1 MSRAQTTASVRLK
14 TTAGSSLPAY
24 WYYWLLLL
32 IVIFFAAIR
41 YRLRD
46 MPLERDEGEYAYLGQ
61 LMLQG
66 IPPYKLAYTMKLPG
80 TFAVYAAIMA
90 VSGQTPAGI
99 HLGFVLV
106 NAATTVLVYFLV
118 VRLSGKLAGVVA
130 AASYALLSTS
140 SSVLGFA
147 GHATNLVVLAAL
159 GGILLLLKALESER
173 SWLFFVGGLM
183 FGLGYLMKQSGI
195 AFAAFGFLFL
205 IKSEWR
211 RAVGWPRLAGRLAGF
226 SLGVILPF
234 VLTCL
239 ILAASGVSKTFWF
252 WTVDYARQYAS
263 EIGVA
268 LGSQLFMRTFTRVV
282 NAAVGIWMIA
292 AVGVTAFLWH
302 RENRPR
308 AFFVG
313 GLLLFSFL
321 AVCPGLF
328 FRHHYFIQMLP
339 AVSILA
345 GIAVNSATQ
354 RLNRAGNR
362 LRVTLIPALL
372 FVIAC
377 ASSIDKQRTIFFELS
392 PVAASRSVYHPN
404 PFPEAVQVA
413 NYIDSHA
420 PTDARIA
427 VLGSEPEI
435 FFYTKRHSATGYI
448 YTYGLLEQ
456 QKYAL
461 EMQKQMIDEI
471 ESAQPEFLV
480 RVRVPQSWL
489 AKPNSPGLH
498 SFFSWA
504 DSYVD
509 NQYELVGI
517 ADILRPDYTEY
528 HWGDEAKTYRA
539 RSRDVVEVFKRKA

>member
-80 TFAVYAAIMA
+80 TFAVYSAIMA

-140 SSVLGFA
+140 ISVLGFA

-159 GGILLLLKALESER
+159 GGILHLLKALESER

-239 ILAASGVSKTFWF
+239 ILAASGVSKT
-252 WTVDYARQYAS
+252 
-263 EIGVA
+263 
-268 LGSQLFMRTFTRVV
+268 
-282 NAAVGIWMIA
+282 
-292 AVGVTAFLWH
+292 
-302 RENRPR
+302 
-308 AFFVG
+308 
-313 GLLLFSFL
+313 
-321 AVCPGLF
+321 
-328 FRHHYFIQMLP
+328 
-339 AVSILA
+339 
-345 GIAVNSATQ
+345 
-354 RLNRAGNR
+354 
-362 LRVTLIPALL
+362 
-372 FVIAC
+372 
-377 ASSIDKQRTIFFELS
+377 
-392 PVAASRSVYHPN
+392 
-404 PFPEAVQVA
+404 
-413 NYIDSHA
+413 
-420 PTDARIA
+420 
-427 VLGSEPEI
+427 
-435 FFYTKRHSATGYI
+435 
-448 YTYGLLEQ
+448 
-456 QKYAL
+456 
-461 EMQKQMIDEI
+461 
-471 ESAQPEFLV
+471 
-480 RVRVPQSWL
+480 
-489 AKPNSPGLH
+489 
-498 SFFSWA
+498 
-504 DSYVD
+504 
-509 NQYELVGI
+509 
-517 ADILRPDYTEY
+517 
-528 HWGDEAKTYRA
+528 
-539 RSRDVVEVFKRKA
+539 